1 MTQRIQALSKG
12 VATQHAKDE
21 RQKRVALEVKAF
33 LGTWHLASALLCSAL
48 LCSDRWELLL
58 SCADEAQQYV
68 SERVFAELKRF
79 IDSWRQR
86 GGLRG
91 VGQMHPFQSELLAL
105 IDGHLQGDIP
115 LSLKKT
121 ALQSMSC
128 LVSDVSLMTAYETEA
143 RQQMTLLLKRAR
155 DALEGKAPATATASS
170 SSSSSLSGGPAMPQ
184 PPSILAQ
191 AAARKVQA
199 ANAAARAQT
208 FGVMG
213 SENIDDAAG
222 SKRAKLILQRSKA
235 SSQPPAATALPP
247 PGTAEGDKKG
257 SSLLEKLKEMDRPV
271 GGGPVLI
278 GSKRFGTKPQQPVR
292 VAHVKCSVCMEEEE
306 PLRAQCGHV
315 CCKACWMKQLKIRAM
330 CPICRTATD
339 QSQLARIRVASS
351 SSSTTSSGAMR

>member
-1 MTQRIQALSKG
+1 
-12 VATQHAKDE
+12 
-21 RQKRVALEVKAF
+21 
-33 LGTWHLASALLCSAL
+33 
-48 LCSDRWELLL
+48 
-58 SCADEAQQYV
+58 
-68 SERVFAELKRF
+68 
-79 IDSWRQR
+79 
-86 GGLRG
+86 
-91 VGQMHPFQSELLAL
+91 MHPFQSELLAL

-128 LVSDVSLMTAYETEA
+128 LVSDASLMNAYETEA

-155 DALEGKAPATATASS
+155 DALEGKAPTTTASS
-170 SSSSSLSGGPAMPQ
+170 SSSSSSSSFGGGGLSATQQ

-222 SKRAKLILQRSKA
+222 SKRAKLILQMSKA
-235 SSQPPAATALPP
+235 TSAKPPSSQPTAAAAVAAAALPS
-247 PGTAEGDKKG
+247 GTEGDKKKG
-257 SSLLEKLKEMDRPV
+257 SSLLEKLKEIDRPIGGPALI
-271 GGGPVLI
+271 GGG
-278 GSKRFGTKPQQPVR
+278 KKFGTKPQQPVR
-292 VAHVKCSVCMEEEE
+292 VANVKCSVCMEEEE

-351 SSSTTSSGAMR
+351 SSSSSSSGALR